1 MLERNTMPKLFDIT
15 TRTLEAAIK
24 GTVIR
29 NRVVANNISN
39 ADTPAFQA
47 ADFPF
52 EKQLKVAL
60 ERSKTNGSSG
70 TSNILTVGYQEA
82 SLEKGPVSVENHRLL
97 IEANDQ
103 PRLDGNTVDIDR
115 EMVKLAQNSILHN
128 SFINLL
134 NTKFRMLKTAMG
146 NTR

>member
-1 MLERNTMPKLFDIT
+1 MPKLFDIT
-15 TRTLEAAIK
+15 TRVLEAAVR

-29 NRVVANNISN
+29 NRVIANNISN

-47 ADFPF
+47 TDFSF
-52 EKQLKVAL
+52 EKQLKRAL
-60 ERSKTNGSSG
+60 KTSKASGSSEV
-70 TSNILTVGYQEA
+70 SKALTVKGYEA
-82 SLEKGPVSVENHRLL
+82 SLHKGAVATENHGLL
-97 IEANDQ
+97 LEANDQ

-134 NTKFRMLKTAMG
+134 NTKFRMLKTAIR
-146 NTR
+146 NT